1 MIYKCLICGYVHDE
15 EATGIPL
22 EDLES
27 CPVCRQD
34 ISNFVEISE
43 SEALGEVSAGELSY
57 PKEFAKSDESLRAMD
72 MIHEMAV
79 TGETIVSAMGTK
91 LNMPNWDDILIMG
104 CQLNP
109 HPLEGDVEVNTQ
121 TVIGK
126 NAEKPMVIE
135 TPVYITHM
143 SFGALSRETKI
154 ALAKGSAAVATAQAS
169 GEGGI
174 LPAEKENAYRY
185 IFEYVPNRYSVTD
198 ENLRS
203 CDAIEIKIGQA
214 TKPGLGG
221 QLQGEKVTGEI
232 AEIRGKPEG
241 KNIHS
246 PATLPGIDSAD
257 DLKNLVDELR
267 ERSGGRPIGL
277 KLAAGRIEDDL
288 EYAIYSGADFV
299 TIDGRGGSTGASPKI
314 VNDSTS
320 VPTVYALS
328 RARKYLD
335 EKGSEMDLVI
345 TGGLRLSSDFAKALA
360 LGADAIAVGT
370 GALIAAACQQYRI
383 CHTGQCPVGVA
394 TQDEELR
401 ERLKIDHA
409 AKRVENYLKVSTE
422 ELKTF
427 ARITGHNDVH
437 DLNIND
443 LATINSEIS
452 NHTDIKHV

>member
-109 HPLEGDVEVNTQ
+109 QPLEGDAEVNTQ

-169 GEGGI
+169 GEGG
-174 LPAEKENAYRY
+174 
-185 IFEYVPNRYSVTD
+185 
-198 ENLRS
+198 
-203 CDAIEIKIGQA
+203 
-214 TKPGLGG
+214 
-221 QLQGEKVTGEI
+221 
-232 AEIRGKPEG
+232 
-241 KNIHS
+241 
-246 PATLPGIDSAD
+246 
-257 DLKNLVDELR
+257 DELWKETL
-267 ERSGGRPIGL
+267 ERQMS
-277 KLAAGRIEDDL
+277 
-288 EYAIYSGADFV
+288 
-299 TIDGRGGSTGASPKI
+299 
-314 VNDSTS
+314 
-320 VPTVYALS
+320 
-328 RARKYLD
+328 AR
-335 EKGSEMDLVI
+335 
-345 TGGLRLSSDFAKALA
+345 
-360 LGADAIAVGT
+360 
-370 GALIAAACQQYRI
+370 
-383 CHTGQCPVGVA
+383 
-394 TQDEELR
+394 
-401 ERLKIDHA
+401 
-409 AKRVENYLKVSTE
+409 
-422 ELKTF
+422 
-427 ARITGHNDVH
+427 
-437 DLNIND
+437 
-443 LATINSEIS
+443 
-452 NHTDIKHV
+452 